1 MTVFDKYTQ
10 LIRDAE
16 ALMPSVPVS
25 QHKELYDIVEELVYM
40 RTRLNEPT
48 SELKTP
54 STIEQAMADHK
65 FRHCIM
71 IHDRLGAIRAFLDC
85 RHPGRKEYNDYSNMA
100 IEEAS
105 MYVEIA
111 MDKQISEALEMEAE
125 MQ

>member
-1 MTVFDKYTQ
+1 MTLFDRYSQ

-16 ALMPSVPVS
+16 ALMTSIPVS

-48 SELKTP
+48 IELKTP

-65 FRHCIM
+65 FRHAIM
-71 IHDRLGAIRAFLDC
+71 INDRLGAIRAFLDC
-85 RHPGRKEYNDYSNMA
+85 RHPGRKEYNDYSHMA

-105 MYVEIA
+105 MYVEIS

>member
-16 ALMPSVPVS
+16 ALMPAVPVS

-85 RHPGRKEYNDYSNMA
+85 RHPGRKDNMA

-105 MYVEIA
+105 MYVDIA
-111 MDKQISEALEMEAE
+111 MNQQISEALEMEAE

>member
-1 MTVFDKYTQ
+1 MTLFDRYSQ

-16 ALMPSVPVS
+16 ALMPAVPVS

-54 STIEQAMADHK
+54 STIEQAMANTK
-65 FRHCIM
+65 FRHAIM
-71 IHDRLGAIRAFLDC
+71 IHDRLGAIRAFLDA
-85 RHPGRKEYNDYSNMA
+85 RHPGRKEYNDYSHMA
-100 IEEAS
+100 INEAN
-105 MYVEIA
+105 MYVDIA
-111 MDKQISEALEMEAE
+111 INTRISEALEMEAE